1 MGTEEPPVKAL
12 YLVTGGAGFIGSHLV
27 DALLGQGHRVR
38 VLDNFAT
45 GKREN
50 LHSSLGSVELV
61 EGDIVDEQVVQRAM
75 QGVDYVLHQAA
86 LSSVPRSIADPIA
99 SNAANVNGTLNVLI
113 AARKAKVKKVVY
125 ASSSSIYGLTKQ
137 MPVQEGLPVQP
148 ASPYALGKYTG
159 ERYCQLFCELY
170 GLPTVCLRYFNV
182 FGPRQDPASE
192 YSAVIPKFIDAL
204 LSGQAP
210 TIYGDGEQSRDF
222 TYVDNAVSAN
232 VLAVKAAAS
241 AHGKVFN
248 VGCGRRTSLN
258 ELIALL
264 ADILKLELKPRYQPA
279 RPGDVRHSHAD
290 VSQARAAL
298 GYEPSISVEEGLQRT
313 VAWFQE
319 SPTISVPEE

>member
-1 MGTEEPPVKAL
+1 MKSL

-50 LHSSLGSVELV
+50 LQHVLSRIDLR
-61 EGDIVDEQVVQRAM
+61 EGDIRSFERVKEAM
-75 QGVDYVLHQAA
+75 QGVDFVLHQAA
-86 LSSVPRSIADPIA
+86 LGSVPRSVADPLTT
-99 SNAANVNGTLNVLI
+99 NEVNITGTLNLLI
-113 AARKAKVKKVVY
+113 HAREAGVKKFVF
-125 ASSSSIYGLTKQ
+125 ASSSSIYGPTKTLPKRED
-137 MPVQEGLPVQP
+137 MPPNP
-148 ASPYALGKYTG
+148 ASPYALSKYAG

-192 YSAVIPKFIDAL
+192 YSAVIPKFINAL

-232 VLAVKAAAS
+232 LLAVKAAAS
-241 AHGKVFN
+241 ANGKVFN
-248 VGCGRRTSLN
+248 VGCGGSTTLN